1 MDKNNLVER
10 SFEIANDEQGTKFLV
25 MYSRTEGEF
34 GTMLCTCSCELNGS
48 LMAARVAD
56 SAEPDAGYNFRLQE
70 MLFFCTF
77 ILPLFN
83 PLTHFKDGLSSFPQ
97 PLRSA
102 PSSQSDQ

>member
-1 MDKNNLVER
+1 MDKNTLIER
-10 SFEIANDEQGTKFLV
+10 SFELSTDEQGTRTLF
-25 MYSRTEGEF
+25 MFSRSEGEF
-34 GTMLCTCSCELNGS
+34 GTILCTCMSDLNGTFMS
-48 LMAARVAD
+48 ARVAD

-102 PSSQSDQ
+102 PSQSDQ